1 MKNDK
6 RNTSLAVRSIGAA
19 VLLALASIAAA
30 DEGLGGGFNSV
41 TDITAMVEQ
50 NEARDRAAAADV
62 GTGER
67 TNVVDADAA
76 AGIALLEQLGR
87 DSQDGSSS

>member
-6 RNTSLAVRSIGAA
+6 RNTSHAVRSIGVA

-30 DEGLGGGFNSV
+30 DEGLGGGFNSI
-41 TDITAMVEQ
+41 TDIATMAKQ
-50 NEARDRAAAADV
+50 NEVLDRAAAEA
-62 GTGER
+62 GEGKA
-67 TNVVDADAA
+67 TTVIDDAA
-76 AGIALLEQLGR
+76 AAGLALLEKLGR